1 MRNRKGGI
9 SMNPTVKI
17 LRMIGSPFASGQ
29 NLPENKDEDSK
40 LYDCAE
46 KNKIG
51 LLYLEALKKDGC
63 LNKLQSEYEK
73 HKKNRIEHLTTAVR
87 ISSLLNS
94 QKVRYAVIKSIMPFP
109 YVPNDVDILV
119 FDSPNQFEKII
130 NTAKNSGY
138 DVIGKAPMEVMI
150 HDARNEKHKNPKEKD
165 VYDIDLYRELG
176 AINIIYFD
184 KNKLEKHVTETKLF
198 EENIKVLRP
207 GAELATVLVHSIFP
221 EQIFTL
227 HLYYTTLHYLSKM
240 NAEDINDFIAI
251 IKENNITFAVKTVI
265 SIIAILHDVAH
276 GFIPEKLKTLTSEF
290 GMNNFETTKLRKKSL
305 ATPHIYMFLTI
316 IITLLEKMREKKAA
330 KSIVRQMLKMLNPK
344 TIGYVVKVVAERRQ
358 RDTY

>member
-1 MRNRKGGI
+1 MRDKEEGV
-9 SMNPTVKI
+9 SMNATVKL
-17 LRMIGSPFASGQ
+17 LRTIGSPFASEQ
-29 NLPENKDEDSK
+29 ELSENKDENLE

-51 LLYLEALKKDGC
+51 LLYLEVLKKDGC

-73 HKKNRIEHLTTAVR
+73 HKKNQIEHLTTAIR
-87 ISSLLNS
+87 ISNLLNS
-94 QKVRYAVIKSIMPFP
+94 KKVKYAVIKSIMPFP
-109 YVPNDVDILV
+109 YVPNDVDILI

-130 NTAKNSGY
+130 NTAKISGY
-138 DVIGKAPMEVMI
+138 DIIGEAPMEVMI

-165 VYDIDLYRELG
+165 IYDIDLYRELG

-184 KNKLEKHVTETKLF
+184 KTKLEKHVTETELF

-240 NAEDINDFIAI
+240 NAEDIMDFITIA
-251 IKENNITFAVKTVI
+251 KENNITFAVKTVL
-265 SIIAILHDVAH
+265 SIIAILHAVAH
-276 GFIPEKLKTLTSEF
+276 GFIPKKLKILTSEL
-290 GMNNFETTKLRKKSL
+290 GMNKFEKTKLQKKLL
-305 ATPHIYMFLTI
+305 ATPHIYMFSTI
-316 IITLLEKMREKKAA
+316 IITLLEKMRERKAA
-330 KSIVRQMLKMLNPK
+330 KSIVWQMLKMSNPK
-344 TIGYVVKVVAERRQ
+344 TMLYVVRVVVERR
-358 RDTY
+358 RRETY